1 MPKSSVSEAEKQ
13 RLYDIYR
20 QFLNSKWSVTEQ
32 VYLSFS
38 LIGLV
43 WILKFIDSFLRE
55 CVVLEEV

>member
-43 WILKFIDSFLRE
+43 WILKFIDSFVRE